1 MITLFVFMALSR
13 GTFST
18 LSPVM
23 AAQQV
28 ERKRRESIDQSSSL
42 SKETLE
48 ILQKSSDNS
57 TDAIVPSI
65 PGTITEEPK
74 PPVIRKLSEIPKK
87 PNNPRRHSDSPYHIM
102 GNIYNEDDVPQNPS
116 YESLGIELQNELL
129 HKRLDDLSQQQQQ
142 QQGPLLNSTSKKS
155 SLENFT
161 DNSSTI
167 KNRKRSSTSPP
178 SSTIVT

>member
-13 GTFST
+13 VTFST

-23 AAQQV
+23 AAQHE

-42 SKETLE
+42 SKEALE

-65 PGTITEEPK
+65 KATITEEPK
-74 PPVIRKLSEIPKK
+74 PSIIRKLSEIPKK

-102 GNIYNEDDVPQNPS
+102 KDIDNEDGVAFGRNFVGDWRHSFGVKADC
-116 YESLGIELQNELL
+116 ESGE
-129 HKRLDDLSQQQQQ
+129 DD
-142 QQGPLLNSTSKKS
+142 
-155 SLENFT
+155 
-161 DNSSTI
+161 
-167 KNRKRSSTSPP
+167 
-178 SSTIVT
+178 